1 LFRRFI
7 KALFSRFVTVGLLI
21 IMQVAWIGVMFTI
34 LSEHYLIIRI
44 ASIVLSVIIA
54 LYILNK
60 QEVPEYKLPWMLVV
74 IAFPP
79 FGIIVFL
86 AFGSNRPGRI
96 LKKKYQ
102 RIDEESKKH
111 LTQSRENMAL
121 LQNISPVAHG
131 QAEYLH
137 KSSGACLRLEGETDY
152 FPMGEDMFPVLVEEL
167 KKAKHFI
174 FMEYFIVEEGKFW
187 NTILDVLKEKVNEG
201 VEVRFMYDDV
211 GSIGKVSVAY
221 AKKLCK
227 LGIHAQA
234 FRPFRPFV
242 SVMHNNRDHRKITV
256 IDNEV
261 AFTGGVNLADE
272 YINEVERFG
281 RWKDNS
287 VMMKGEVVKDFTNMF
302 LTLWDLQAGVV
313 SNYRKYTAYPQ
324 YPHEEPHKKGF
335 VCAYGDGPK
344 PMYMEQ
350 VGKNVY
356 LNILNSATEYVYI
369 TTPYLVC
376 DNELL
381 SAIRH
386 AAERGVDV
394 RMITPHIPD
403 KKSVYMITRSNYGIL
418 MEGGVK
424 IYEYTPGFIH
434 AKTFV
439 SDDKYAVVSTINL
452 DYRSLVHHYEC
463 GLWMYG
469 TDTVQKVKAD
479 LLSTMAESHE
489 VSCEEAKLNLP
500 QELLKSILQIFTPLL

>member
-1 LFRRFI
+1 
-7 KALFSRFVTVGLLI
+7 
-21 IMQVAWIGVMFTI
+21 
-34 LSEHYLIIRI
+34 
-44 ASIVLSVIIA
+44 
-54 LYILNK
+54 
-60 QEVPEYKLPWMLVV
+60 
-74 IAFPP
+74 
-79 FGIIVFL
+79 
-86 AFGSNRPGRI
+86 
-96 LKKKYQ
+96 
-102 RIDEESKKH
+102 
-111 LTQSRENMAL
+111 
-121 LQNISPVAHG
+121 VAHG

-221 AKKLCK
+221 AKKLRTF
-227 LGIHAQA
+227 GINAQV

-287 VMMKGEVVKDFTNMF
+287 VMVKGEAVKDFTNMF

-313 SNYRKYTAYPQ
+313 SNYRKYTSYPQ
-324 YPHEEPHKKGF
+324 YPSESKHGNGF
-335 VCAYGDGPK
+335 VCVYGDGPK

-403 KKSVYMITRSNYGIL
+403 KKSVYMITRSNYGML
-418 MEGGVK
+418 LEGGVK

-469 TDTVQKVKAD
+469 TATVQKVKDD

-489 VSCEEAKLNLP
+489 VSRDEAKLSVP
-500 QELLKSILQIFTPLL
+500 QEFLKSMLQIFTPLL